1 MIDQVFVD
9 VLYALLERSPT
20 LAVLG
25 LVAWQL
31 RKDLRD
37 CILHS
42 QEIMDV
48 LLERRLKE

>member
-1 MIDQVFVD
+1 MIDTVLVD
-9 VLYALLERSPT
+9 ILYALLERSPT

-25 LVAWQL
+25 VVAWQL

-42 QEIMDV
+42 QE
-48 LLERRLKE
+48 LLDILFKERLSD